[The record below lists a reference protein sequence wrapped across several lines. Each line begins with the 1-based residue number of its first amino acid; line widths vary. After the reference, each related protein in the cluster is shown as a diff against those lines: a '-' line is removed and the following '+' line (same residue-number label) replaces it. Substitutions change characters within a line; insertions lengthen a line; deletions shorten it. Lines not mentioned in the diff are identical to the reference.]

1 MVKIERVYFNGQE
14 LTQYITVTSDFHLWQ
29 GADFDPQFSESE
41 ILSGSDF
48 NYTRFNVKKIP
59 VPFYNVA
66 GTTQKYNK
74 LMAIL
79 NVDEPKELRFSSLP
93 NITFQAIPSGNIDY
107 ERLTR
112 RDGKGTINFIIA
124 DGLAHSK
131 AAREFGF
138 AKNSDGIWETEIV
151 NDGSED
157 AYVNYEIKLKK
168 ESGFVGIVSEYGA
181 MQFGKVDEADGYI
194 DRKNVEITSN
204 QKGDFANWTDG
215 TVNYENTNKI
225 ITTTMTAD
233 TSYGGRLGLLPSS
246 FKTSGTSGAYQYGAV
261 KEYTL
266 TNPISQ
272 WYIWARA
279 WFETGLMG
287 QTGAWCL
294 TVLDENNH
302 LIAGMAI
309 EKDDTV
315 GNTANVRFLMGDG
328 SGGSRTVKMIPFTP
342 SYWIPP
348 NPYGSEGRDTN
359 SNMFDLLKEK
369 DRVQFFWYG
378 GYYPFYDSRL
388 ANVKA
393 KKIQFF
399 VGQYAGRNTTDRKV
413 THHYLNDFSFSQLHV
428 DYWKDVPNRYPNG
441 STIAIDG
448 EKGQIKVNNQ
458 IRPDDEILGTT
469 YFKVPPGK
477 TKVQLILSSFAEIT
491 SATATIQEVYI

>member
-1 MVKIERVYFNGQE
+1 MVKIERVYFNGKE
-14 LTQYITVTSDFHLWQ
+14 LTQYITIASDFHLWQ
-29 GADFDPQFSESE
+29 GADFDPQFSENE
-41 ILSGSDF
+41 ILSGSEF
-48 NYTRFNVKKIP
+48 NYTRFGTKTIP
-59 VPFYNVA
+59 VPFYTCTGSVED
-66 GTTQKYNK
+66 YNQ
-74 LMAIL
+74 LQRIL
-79 NVDEPKELRFSSLP
+79 KVKEPKELRFSSLP
-93 NITFQAIPSGNIDY
+93 NLTFQAIPSGDLDY
-107 ERLTR
+107 DKITR
-112 RDGKGTINFIIA
+112 NAGKGTINFIIA

-131 AAREFGF
+131 TAREFEF

-181 MQFGKVDEADGYI
+181 MQFGKVDEADGYTA
-194 DRKNVEITSN
+194 RKNVTVLSN
-204 QKGDFANWTDG
+204 QKGDFANWADG
-215 TVNYENTNKI
+215 TVCYENQRKI
-225 ITTTMTAD
+225 VTTQMTSDAAFN
-233 TSYGGRLGLLPSS
+233 GRLGLLPSS
-246 FKTSGTSGAYQYGAV
+246 FRTSGTSGALQYGAV

-294 TVLDENNH
+294 SVLDESNH

-315 GNTANVRFLMGDG
+315 GNTANIRFLMGDG
-328 SGGSRTVKMIPFTP
+328 SGGSRTVKTIPFTP
-342 SYWIPP
+342 SYWFPP
-348 NPYGSEGRDTN
+348 NPYGSEGRAKN
-359 SNMFDLLKEK
+359 SNMFDLVKEK

-378 GYYPFYDSRL
+378 GYYPYYDSRL

-413 THHYLNDFSFSQLHV
+413 THHYLNDFSFYQLHV
-428 DYWKDVPNRYPNG
+428 DYWKDVPNRYPSG

-458 IRPDDEILGTT
+458 IRLDDEILGTT

-477 TKVQLILSSFAEIT
+477 TKVRLLVSSFAEVA

>member
-14 LTQYITVTSDFHLWQ
+14 LTKYITVTSDFHLWQ
-29 GADFDPQFSESE
+29 GADFDPQFSENE

-59 VPFYNVA
+59 VPFYNVS
-66 GTTQKYNK
+66 GTTQEYNK

-181 MQFGKVDEADGYI
+181 MQFGKVDEADGYT
-194 DRKNVEITSN
+194 DRKNVVITSN

-215 TVNYENTNKI
+215 TVCYENAQKI
-225 ITTTMTAD
+225 ITTQMTAD
-233 TSYGGRLGLLPSS
+233 ASYGGRLGLLPSS
-246 FKTSGTSGAYQYGAV
+246 FRTSGTSGAYQYGAV

-294 TVLDENNH
+294 TVLDESNH

-315 GNTANVRFLMGDG
+315 GNTANIRFLMGDG
-328 SGGSRTVKMIPFTP
+328 SGGSRTVKTIPFTP
-342 SYWIPP
+342 SYSLPP

-359 SNMFDLLKEK
+359 SNMFDLVKEK

-413 THHYLNDFSFSQLHV
+413 THHYLNDFSFYQLHV
-428 DYWKDVPNRYPNG
+428 DYWKDVPNRYPSG
-441 STIAIDG
+441 STISIDG

-458 IRPDDEILGTT
+458 IRLDDEILGTT

-477 TKVQLILSSFAEIT
+477 TKVRLLVSSFAEVA

>member
-1 MVKIERVYFNGQE
+1 MVIIERVYFDGKE
-14 LTQYITVTSDFHLWQ
+14 LTQFITVASDFHLWQ
-29 GADFDPQFSESE
+29 GADFDPQFSENE
-41 ILSGSDF
+41 ILSGSKF
-48 NYTRFNVKKIP
+48 NYTRFNVKEIP
-59 VPFYNVA
+59 VPFYNVS
-66 GTTQKYNK
+66 GTTQEYNK

-93 NITFQAIPSGNIDY
+93 NVTFQAIPSGNIDY

-138 AKNSDGIWETEIV
+138 AKNSAGIWETEIV

-181 MQFGKVDEADGYI
+181 MQFGKVDEADGYT
-194 DRKNVEITSN
+194 DRKNVVITSN

-294 TVLDENNH
+294 TVLDESNH

-309 EKDDTV
+309 
-315 GNTANVRFLMGDG
+315 
-328 SGGSRTVKMIPFTP
+328 
-342 SYWIPP
+342 
-348 NPYGSEGRDTN
+348 
-359 SNMFDLLKEK
+359 
-369 DRVQFFWYG
+369 
-378 GYYPFYDSRL
+378 
-388 ANVKA
+388 
-393 KKIQFF
+393 
-399 VGQYAGRNTTDRKV
+399 
-413 THHYLNDFSFSQLHV
+413 
-428 DYWKDVPNRYPNG
+428 
-441 STIAIDG
+441 
-448 EKGQIKVNNQ
+448 
-458 IRPDDEILGTT
+458 
-469 YFKVPPGK
+469 
-477 TKVQLILSSFAEIT
+477 
-491 SATATIQEVYI
+491 

>member
-14 LTQYITVTSDFHLWQ
+14 LTKYITVTSDFHLWQ
-29 GADFDPQFSESE
+29 GADFDPQFSENE

-59 VPFYNVA
+59 VPFYNVS
-66 GTTQKYNK
+66 GTTQEYNK

-194 DRKNVEITSN
+194 DRKNVVITSN

-294 TVLDENNH
+294 TVLDESNH

-328 SGGSRTVKMIPFTP
+328 SGGSRTVKTIPFTP

-359 SNMFDLLKEK
+359 SNMFDLVKEK

-428 DYWKDVPNRYPNG
+428 EYWKDVPNRYPNG